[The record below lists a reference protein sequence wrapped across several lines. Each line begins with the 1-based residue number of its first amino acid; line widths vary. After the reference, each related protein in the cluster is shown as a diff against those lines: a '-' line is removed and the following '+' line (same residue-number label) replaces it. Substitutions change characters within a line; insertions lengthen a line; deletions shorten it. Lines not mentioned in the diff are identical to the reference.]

1 MFSITKEDMEFGA
14 IMALLAVTVF
24 APIIGFISTLLFGY
38 FDPRRRTKPTWVQ
51 KRNWVLIAACIVLAV
66 TVATYE
72 FYAPYLPGPASRE
85 LTLGH
90 LFFSLCFLVITKE
103 LLGLMSGHNVDKR
116 VMFTLGVNTVCLGL
130 ILMFVN

>member
-1 MFSITKEDMEFGA
+1 MFSITKEDMEFA
-14 IMALLAVTVF
+14 AVMALLVVTIL

-51 KRNWVLIAACIVLAV
+51 KRNWVLIAACIVLTV

-72 FYAPYLPGPASRE
+72 LYAADLPGSGNRK
-85 LTLGH
+85 LIMGH
-90 LFFSLCFLVITKE
+90 LFFSFCFLVITKE
-103 LLGLMSGHNVDKR
+103 LLGLLSGHNVDKR

>member
-1 MFSITKEDMEFGA
+1 MEFGA
-14 IMALLAVTVF
+14 VMVLLAVTVF
-24 APIIGFISTLLFGY
+24 APIIGFVSTLLFGY
-38 FDPRRRTKPTWVQ
+38 FDPRRRTKPTWAQ
-51 KRNWVLIAACIVLAV
+51 KRNWVLIAACILLTVS
-66 TVATYE
+66 VATYE
-72 FYAPYLPGPASRE
+72 LYAAYLPRSGSRE

-90 LFFSLCFLVITKE
+90 LFFSICFLVITKE